1 MQRHHPHRAGN
12 HRADRDDRRH
22 HFGADERRRRPL
34 LRALERN
41 LINTHEPDL
50 RAVDRGHRRHEG
62 GAAVRRRQST
72 KPEITAMSAA
82 FLHALMRWA
91 AHGDRSGN
99 ITIPTGIV
107 DAAELARVVIAL
119 KCAGRIRNSQNRQR
133 ASR

>member
-50 RAVDRGHRRHEG
+50 RARLIE
-62 GAAVRRRQST
+62 AIAAMKAVR
-72 KPEITAMSAA
+72 P
-82 FLHALMRWA
+82 
-91 AHGDRSGN
+91 
-99 ITIPTGIV
+99 
-107 DAAELARVVIAL
+107 
-119 KCAGRIRNSQNRQR
+119 
-133 ASR
+133 